1 MRCIKLLLVIAI
13 LFQIYGCS
21 EPTVVVDHSKN
32 GRWVKTLPLQLQ
44 QQHQLEFTG
53 VLRART
59 EVPLAFQVSGRL
71 QQRLIEPG
79 QLVRKGQLLLQ
90 LDPKDLTE
98 AVRVAQAGVDAAK
111 ASVNT
116 MQAELTRTKALIKK
130 GFISDQALE
139 QVQLKFNEASANQ
152 DRSQAQL
159 EQARHALTYAKVH
172 APDDGIIT
180 QISSEPG
187 QVVTAGQ
194 PMASL
199 ATVQQAEVEIQL
211 PENLTPPGSGTVL
224 IDGQSVQLELRSFAG
239 SADPQSLSRQARYR
253 LLDAPATIALGR
265 VVQVHFQEDQSQ
277 IAQVPVGAL
286 DERGVQP
293 QIWQVTDG
301 KVQASPVEIL
311 VLEGEMASIRTSL
324 TNGSHVVVL
333 GAHLLQPEMAVQ
345 ELPQ

>member
-1 MRCIKLLLVIAI
+1 
-13 LFQIYGCS
+13 
-21 EPTVVVDHSKN
+21 
-32 GRWVKTLPLQLQ
+32 
-44 QQHQLEFTG
+44 
-53 VLRART
+53 
-59 EVPLAFQVSGRL
+59 
-71 QQRLIEPG
+71 
-79 QLVRKGQLLLQ
+79 
-90 LDPKDLTE
+90 
-98 AVRVAQAGVDAAK
+98 
-111 ASVNT
+111 
-116 MQAELTRTKALIKK
+116 
-130 GFISDQALE
+130 
-139 QVQLKFNEASANQ
+139 LKYNEASANR

-211 PENLTPPGSGTVL
+211 PESLTPPVSGSVL
-224 IDGQSVQLELRSFAG
+224 IDGKSVQLELRSFAG

-253 LLDAPATIALGR
+253 LLDAPAAVALGR
-265 VVQVHFQEDQSQ
+265 VVQVHFQQEQSQ

-324 TNGSHVVVL
+324 AHGSHVVIL

>member
-1 MRCIKLLLVIAI
+1 MRCIKLLLVITI

-21 EPTVVVDHSKN
+21 DPAVVVDHSKN

-79 QLVRKGQLLLQ
+79 QLVTKGQLLLQ

-130 GFISDQALE
+130 GFISEQALE
-139 QVQLKFNEASANQ
+139 QVQLKYNEASANR

-180 QISSEPG
+180 QISSEPS

-211 PENLTPPGSGTVL
+211 PESLTPPVSGTVL
-224 IDGQSVQLELRSFAG
+224 IDGKSVQLELRSFAG

-253 LLDAPATIALGR
+253 LLDAPATVALGR

-324 TNGSHVVVL
+324 ANGSHVVIL
-333 GAHLLQPEMAVQ
+333 GAHLLQPDMAVQ